1 MARRS
6 LKPELDE
13 CVFNAAVDEAQAT
26 MAPLKPPRATL
37 KMLGKSEQDW
47 HAYVEEFGKYKEKAA
62 SCVFEE
68 YHSYYVPHVQ
78 RHVGRAQ
85 LDYGVDLDSSKERFS
100 YLNLVCQ
107 PK

>member
-13 CVFNAAVDEAQAT
+13 YVFNAAVDEAQAT
-26 MAPLKPPRATL
+26 MATLKPPHATL

-47 HAYVEEFGKYKEKAA
+47 HAYVEEFDRYKKKAA
-62 SCVFEE
+62 GCVFEE

-78 RHVGRAQ
+78 HHVGRAQ
-85 LDYGVDLDSSKERFS
+85 HYGVDLESSKERFA
-100 YLNLVCQ
+100 YLSLVCQ